1 MDTIKVKINGIEVCA
16 PKGST
21 ILEAARLAHIEIP
34 TLCFSEGDQRDRRL
48 PHLRG
53 GSERSQKPGGVL
65 CIPHQ

>member
-34 TLCFSEGDQRDRRL
+34 TLRFLNFIDNIYMYL
-48 PHLRG
+48 
-53 GSERSQKPGGVL
+53 
-65 CIPHQ
+65 